1 MLNTVY
7 RLVSPKRIEAGF
19 TDINLE
25 NRDVLVRPTY
35 LSICHA
41 DQRYYQ
47 GRRDGEILRE
57 KLPMALIHEAIG
69 KVIHDPDGELKPGE
83 RVIFIPNQPIE
94 KDSVI
99 AENYLESSKFRASS
113 CDGFMQEYV
122 KLGRDRLLK
131 VPEEISDEI
140 GSFTEMVSV
149 CVHAVTRFEKYS
161 HERKTKIGIWGDGN
175 LGYILSAILSE
186 LYKDCQLYV
195 MGVHEEKLST
205 FTFADETFQVDN
217 IPYDLKIDHAFEC
230 VGGSA
235 SQNVIEQIIAHIHPE
250 GSVALMGVSENVVPV
265 NTRMMLEKGLH
276 VFGSSR
282 SGKKDFEKVIKLYK
296 TYPSL
301 NKYFLNLIGRV
312 IDVKDIKDMTNAF
325 EYDLNSSF
333 GKTIMR
339 WDV

>member
-19 TDINLE
+19 TDINL
-25 NRDVLVRPTY
+25 DGDGVLVRPAY

-47 GRRDGEILRE
+47 GRRDGEILKK

-69 KVIHDPDGELKPGE
+69 KVAYDPAGELQSGE
-83 RVIFIPNQPIE
+83 RVILVPNQPFE
-94 KDSVI
+94 EDNVI
-99 AENYLESSKFRASS
+99 AENYLESSKFRAST

-122 KLGRDRLLK
+122 KIGRDRLIK
-131 VPEEISDEI
+131 VPEDISDEI

-149 CVHAVTRFEKYS
+149 CAHTVTRFERYS
-161 HERKTKIGIWGDGN
+161 HDRKRKIGIWGDGN

-186 LYKDCQLYV
+186 SYKDCQLYV

-205 FTFADETFQVDN
+205 FTFADQTFHVDD
-217 IPYDLKIDHAFEC
+217 IPHDLKLDHAFEC

-235 SQNVIEQIIAHIHPE
+235 VQSVIEQIIDHIYPE
-250 GSVALMGVSENVVPV
+250 GSIALMGVSENEVPV
-265 NTRMMLEKGLH
+265 NTRMLLEKGLH

-282 SGKKDFEKVIKLYK
+282 SGKKDFEKVISLYK
-296 TYPSL
+296 MYPRL
-301 NKYFLNLIGRV
+301 KRYFLNLVGCV
-312 IDVKDIKDMTNAF
+312 TDVKNIKDMSNAF

-333 GKTIMR
+333 GKTIMK